1 MIKGFNPKII
11 IYTLKSRNSRGI
23 FVFLAIPHPPMKQ
36 TSSGVRAK
44 KNLGQHFLKDPAIAE
59 RIVGFLGDSKA
70 YTDIL
75 EIGPGM
81 GILTDF
87 LFEKKGYR
95 TRIVDL
101 DEESITYLNNRF
113 PLRQQ
118 DIIHADFLRMNFDEF
133 FKGQFAI
140 IGNFPYN
147 ISSQI
152 LFKVLD
158 DRERI
163 PEVVGMF
170 QKEVAMRIAGDPG
183 SKEYGILSVFMQAYF
198 DVNIVLQLN
207 ENDFQPPPKVKST
220 VLHFLRKENFELGC
234 DEKEFRKTVKM
245 AFNQRRKTLRN
256 AMGAMIA
263 KDVEIPFS
271 GLRAEALSWQKFVE
285 LTNFIIEHRKS
296 ES

>member
-1 MIKGFNPKII
+1 MQN
-11 IYTLKSRNSRGI
+11 
-23 FVFLAIPHPPMKQ
+23 KQ

-118 DIIHADFLRMNFDEF
+118 DIIHADFLQMDFDQF

-158 DRERI
+158 DRDRI

-220 VLHFLRKENFELGC
+220 VLHFLRKDNFNLGC
-234 DEKEFRKTVKM
+234 DEKEFRKTVKT

-256 AMGAMIA
+256 AMGTMVS

-296 ES
+296 VS

>member
-1 MIKGFNPKII
+1 M
-11 IYTLKSRNSRGI
+11 KSPATNI
-23 FVFLAIPHPPMKQ
+23 
-36 TSSGVRAK
+36 RAK
-44 KNLGQHFLKDPAIAE
+44 KSLGQHFLKDPSIAE
-59 RIVGFLGDSKA
+59 RIVSFLGESKA

-101 DEESITYLNNRF
+101 DQESITFLNNRF

-118 DIIHADFLRMNFDEF
+118 DIIHADFLRMNFNDF
-133 FKGQFAI
+133 FKEQFAI

-158 DRERI
+158 DRDRI

-183 SKEYGILSVFMQAYF
+183 SKEYGILSVFMQAYY
-198 DVNIVLQLN
+198 DVKVVMQLN
-207 ENDFQPPPKVKST
+207 ENDFQPPPKVKSA
-220 VLHFLRKENFELGC
+220 VLHFLRKDNFDLGC

-271 GLRAEALSWQKFVE
+271 TLRAEALSWQQFVQ
-285 LTNFIIEHRKS
+285 LTNFIIEHRTKETS
-296 ES
+296 

>member
-1 MIKGFNPKII
+1 M
-11 IYTLKSRNSRGI
+11 
-23 FVFLAIPHPPMKQ
+23 
-36 TSSGVRAK
+36 
-44 KNLGQHFLKDPAIAE
+44 
-59 RIVGFLGDSKA
+59 
-70 YTDIL
+70 
-75 EIGPGM
+75 
-81 GILTDF
+81 DF
-87 LFEKKGYR
+87 
-95 TRIVDL
+95 D
-101 DEESITYLNNRF
+101 
-113 PLRQQ
+113 Q
-118 DIIHADFLRMNFDEF
+118 F

-158 DRERI
+158 DRDRI

-220 VLHFLRKENFELGC
+220 VLHFLRKDNFNLGC
-234 DEKEFRKTVKM
+234 DEKEFRKTVKT

-256 AMGAMIA
+256 AMGTMVS

-296 ES
+296 VS

>member
-1 MIKGFNPKII
+1 MK
-11 IYTLKSRNSRGI
+11 LKKENKNI
-23 FVFLAIPHPPMKQ
+23 
-36 TSSGVRAK
+36 SSGVRAK
-44 KNLGQHFLKDPAIAE
+44 KNLGQHFLKDPSIAE
-59 RIVGFLGDSKA
+59 EIVEFLGESNA

-95 TRIVDL
+95 TRVVDL
-101 DEESITYLNNRF
+101 DEESIEYLYGKF

-118 DIIHADFLRMNFDEF
+118 DIIHADFLQMNFDEF

-158 DRERI
+158 NRDRI

-183 SKEYGILSVFMQAYF
+183 SKEYGILSVFMQAYY
-198 DVNIVLQLN
+198 DVNVVMQLN

-220 VLHFLRKENFELGC
+220 VLHFLRKENFQLGC

-263 KDVEIPFS
+263 KDIEFPFS

-285 LTNFIIEHRKS
+285 LTNFIVEHRNS
-296 ES
+296 

>member
-1 MIKGFNPKII
+1 LTKE
-11 IYTLKSRNSRGI
+11 LRS
-23 FVFLAIPHPPMKQ
+23 
-36 TSSGVRAK
+36 SSGIRAK
-44 KNLGQHFLKDPAIAE
+44 KALGQHFLKDPAIAE
-59 RIVGFLGDSKA
+59 RIVGFLGESKA

-101 DEESITYLNNRF
+101 DDESITFLFNRF

-158 DRERI
+158 DRDRI

-183 SKEYGILSVFMQAYF
+183 SKEYGILSVFMQAYY
-198 DVNIVLQLN
+198 DVKVVLQLN
-207 ENDFQPPPKVKST
+207 ETDFQPPPKVKSA
-220 VLHFLRKENFELGC
+220 VLHFLRKDNFELGC
-234 DEKEFRKTVKM
+234 DEKEFRKEVKM

-271 GLRAEALSWQKFVE
+271 GLRAEALSWQQFVQ
-285 LTNFIIEHRKS
+285 LTNFIIEHRTN
-296 ES
+296 ESN

>member
-1 MIKGFNPKII
+1 
-11 IYTLKSRNSRGI
+11 
-23 FVFLAIPHPPMKQ
+23 MKQ

-44 KNLGQHFLKDPAIAE
+44 KNLGQHFLKDPAIAKI
-59 RIVGFLGDSKA
+59 IVGFLGERKD
-70 YTDIL
+70 YTDVL

-87 LFEKKGYR
+87 LFEKKEYN
-95 TRIVDL
+95 TRVVDL
-101 DEESITYLNNRF
+101 DEESIKYLFNKY

-118 DIIHADFLRMNFDEF
+118 DIIHADFLRLRFDDF

-158 DRERI
+158 DRDRI

-198 DVNIVLQLN
+198 NVKVVLQLN
-207 ENDFQPPPKVKST
+207 ENDFQPPPKVKSA
-220 VLHFLRKENFELGC
+220 VLHFLRKDNFVLGC
-234 DEKEFRKTVKM
+234 EEKEFRKTVKM

-256 AMGAMIA
+256 ALGAIIS
-263 KDVEIPFS
+263 KDIEIPFS
-271 GLRAEALSWQKFVE
+271 GLRAEALSWQQFVE
-285 LTNFIIEHRKS
+285 LTNFIVSNRQPINLPL
-296 ES
+296 

>member
-1 MIKGFNPKII
+1 MK
-11 IYTLKSRNSRGI
+11 LKKENKNI
-23 FVFLAIPHPPMKQ
+23 
-36 TSSGVRAK
+36 SSGVRAK
-44 KNLGQHFLKDPAIAE
+44 KNLGQHFLKDPSIAE
-59 RIVGFLGDSKA
+59 EIVGFLGESNT

-95 TRIVDL
+95 TRVVDL
-101 DEESITYLNNRF
+101 DGESIEYLYGKF

-118 DIIHADFLRMNFDEF
+118 DIIHADFLQINFDEF

-158 DRERI
+158 NRDRI

-183 SKEYGILSVFMQAYF
+183 SKEYGILSVFMQAYY
-198 DVNIVLQLN
+198 DVNVVMQLN

-220 VLHFLRKENFELGC
+220 VLHFLRKENFQLGC

-263 KDVEIPFS
+263 KDIEIPFS

-285 LTNFIIEHRKS
+285 LTNFIVEHRNS
-296 ES
+296 